1 MFLPNFEK
9 YPGTFFQQKKGGGCP
24 GEIFEKYP
32 GTFFQ
37 QKKGGGCPGE
47 IFEKYPGTFFIKN
60 CEIHSFV
67 EKLKL
72 LGSTYFKISI

>member
-1 MFLPNFEK
+1 MPNFEK
-9 YPGTFFQQKKGGGCP
+9 YPGTFFQQKKGGGVQ
-24 GEIFEKYP
+24 EKFLKS
-32 GTFFQ
+32 TRVLFFQ
-37 QKKGGGCPGE
+37 QKRVGGVQ
-47 IFEKYPGTFFIKN
+47 EKFLKSTQVRFFIKN